1 MNYALL
7 KHLLVIL

>member
-7 KHLLVIL
+7 AVKFQR